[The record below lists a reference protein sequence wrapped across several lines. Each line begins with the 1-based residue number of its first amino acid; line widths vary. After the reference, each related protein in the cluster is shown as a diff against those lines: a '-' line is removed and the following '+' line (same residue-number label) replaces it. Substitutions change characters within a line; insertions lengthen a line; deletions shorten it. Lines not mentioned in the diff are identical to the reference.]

1 MLATGYGRREC
12 KLPSFWGEKYILLNP
27 QEVKYTQEIVCWFYK
42 YRNITQEPLPMV
54 EGSMCELVLILDL
67 VPSAELNY
75 HTQAHVK
82 NVMDINGIPPLS
94 ALIPD
99 METVI
104 ATLKKTVVSAFQN
117 YLKLAQPRY
126 TTTTSNNHHHN
137 TNAKCTVTCT
147 RISLSNYEIVP
158 LWSSPFEHL
167 QEKKM
172 KIAGLSMYVPPEM
185 PIQLQEP
192 LNKIYQWF
200 SMYRYV
206 VDDIFPKARGT
217 CCEVILLAD
226 LVEAAILHYEM
237 CPKTRESMDILS
249 PSPFGALRPTLT
261 MLRNEAWKGHL
272 RSKVYLGQ

>member
-1 MLATGYGRREC
+1 
-12 KLPSFWGEKYILLNP
+12 
-27 QEVKYTQEIVCWFYK
+27 
-42 YRNITQEPLPMV
+42 MV

-82 NVMDINGIPPLS
+82 NVMDIHGIPPLS
-94 ALIPD
+94 AVIPD
-99 METVI
+99 MEKVI
-104 ATLKKTVVSAFQN
+104 ATLKKTVVSAYQN
-117 YLKLAQPRY
+117 YVKLGQPRY
-126 TTTTSNNHHHN
+126 HHN
-137 TNAKCTVTCT
+137 NNNAAAASTLKAKHGGTSMMTCT

-158 LWSSPFEHL
+158 LWPSPFE
-167 QEKKM
+167 QMEDRKK
-172 KIAGLSMYVPPEM
+172 KIAVLSMFVPPEM
-185 PIQLQEP
+185 AIEMQEP

-206 VDDIFPKARGT
+206 VKDIFPKARGT

-237 CPKTRESMDILS
+237 CPETRESMDLLS
-249 PSPFGALRPTLT
+249 PSHFGALRPTLA
-261 MLRNEAWKGHL
+261 MLRNEAWRGHL